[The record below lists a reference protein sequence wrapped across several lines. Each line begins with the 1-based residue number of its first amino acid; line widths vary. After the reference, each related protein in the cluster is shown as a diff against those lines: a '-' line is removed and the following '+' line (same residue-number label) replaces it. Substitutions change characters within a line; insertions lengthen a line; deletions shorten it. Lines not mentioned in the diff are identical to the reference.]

1 MLFSL
6 VRPYLENI
14 ALVEKQYANAI
25 ASTGFYVVR
34 TQVLIPDF
42 TYSLFLSP
50 YVIQGLNSYMK
61 GDNSPSIRSENIE
74 DFLYPIPPLEEQQ
87 RIAKVL
93 YKILTYIAL

>member
-34 TQVLIPDF
+34 SKVIIPEF
-42 TYSLFLSP
+42 AYSLFLSP
-50 YVIQGLNSYMK
+50 YVIQGLNSFMK

-74 DFLYPIPPLEEQQ
+74 DFLYPVPPHAEQQ
-87 RIAKVL
+87 RIARIL
-93 YKILTYIAL
+93 DKILSYIAL

>member
-34 TQVLIPDF
+34 SKVIIPEF
-42 TYSLFLSP
+42 TYSLFLSS
-50 YVIQGLNSYMK
+50 YVIQGLNSFMK

-74 DFLYPIPPLEEQQ
+74 DFLYPVPPHAEQQ
-87 RIAKVL
+87 RIARTL
-93 YKILTYIAL
+93 DKILSYIAL